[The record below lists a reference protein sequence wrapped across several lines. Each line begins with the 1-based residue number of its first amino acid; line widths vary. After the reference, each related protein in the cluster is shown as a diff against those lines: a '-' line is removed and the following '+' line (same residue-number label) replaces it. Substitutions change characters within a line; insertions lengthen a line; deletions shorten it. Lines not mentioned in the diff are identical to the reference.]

1 MTLNVIAT
9 EVSWSTHKDVLMA
22 LRLQVFVEEQGIAL
36 TDELDPND
44 ASHRHFLAYDG
55 SGQAVGCGRL
65 TTDGQIGRMAVVQ
78 ARRRQGVGATLLA
91 HIVAAAEGHGAKYVF
106 LHAQTDAKDFYAKH
120 GFTATGDTFKEAG
133 LQHLTMR
140 RPLP

>member
-1 MTLNVIAT
+1 MNLSVIAT

-22 LRLQVFVEEQGIAL
+22 LRMQVFVEEQGIAL

-44 ASHRHFLAYDG
+44 SSHRHFLAYDS
-55 SGQAVGCGRL
+55 SGRAIGCARL
-65 TTDGQIGRMAVVQ
+65 TADGQIGRMAVLQ
-78 ARRRQGVGATLLA
+78 SQRRQGVGAALLD
-91 HIVAAAEGHGAKYVF
+91 HIVATAADNEAKYVF

-120 GFTATGDTFKEAG
+120 GFTATGDTFDEAG

-140 RPLP
+140 RSLP